1 MGGST
6 DRQGWPSH
14 KPACASCSFPK
25 DDGEYL
31 PVHGMNECNGV
42 EFYVRAFL
50 TTTLDWDEWLTS
62 GSDMCP
68 PSLSRETS
76 PVPVEKQAVYI
87 LELPYTVWREEKVN
101 QSRYRP
107 NGVQRVPGI

>member
-1 MGGST
+1 
-6 DRQGWPSH
+6 
-14 KPACASCSFPK
+14 
-25 DDGEYL
+25 
-31 PVHGMNECNGV
+31 
-42 EFYVRAFL
+42 
-50 TTTLDWDEWLTS
+50 
-62 GSDMCP
+62 MCP